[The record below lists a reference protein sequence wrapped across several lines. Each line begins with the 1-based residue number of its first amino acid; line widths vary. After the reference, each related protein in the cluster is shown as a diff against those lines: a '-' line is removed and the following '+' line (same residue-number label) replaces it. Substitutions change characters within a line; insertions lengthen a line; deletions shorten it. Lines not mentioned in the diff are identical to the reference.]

1 VGSRQL
7 CCQASAEARR
17 NQLMR
22 DMAQLRLQDEVTR
35 LEGSLTGGADET
47 GSSLSGTTLLPPYV
61 VPDGRTLCDHL
72 TVVKQL
78 AASSRFITIIPIDG
92 QLLTVLSLIV
102 LSFHHRRRRL
112 MSHSET
118 LTLFSLRMNKIDP

>member
-1 VGSRQL
+1 MGGQL

-35 LEGSLTGGADET
+35 LEGSLTAGAEET
-47 GSSLSGTTLLPPYV
+47 GSSGSGTTLLPPYV

-78 AASSRFITIIPIDG
+78 AASSRFIVIIPIDG
-92 QLLTVLSLIV
+92 QLLTIV
-102 LSFHHRRRRL
+102 SY
-112 MSHSET
+112 HS
-118 LTLFSLRMNKIDP
+118 